1 MDKQIILITTKGCKG
16 CEIQRRNI
24 RQAIKDSNLDIDLEI
39 KDFESLSKHEVQDWR
54 NKRVFLKDF
63 PTTIFIK
70 HDVITFHT
78 TGSLPSIVN
87 LRYIDLYLKV
97 KV

>member
-1 MDKQIILITTKGCKG
+1 MNKQIILITTKGCKG

-24 RQAIKDSNLDIDLEI
+24 KQAIKDSSLEIDFEI
-39 KDFESLSKHEVQDWR
+39 KDFTSLSKYEVQDWR

-70 HDVITFHT
+70 NDVVTFHT
-78 TGSLPSIVN
+78 TGSLPAIVN